1 MQNAYNLI
9 NRTYDSSLREMG
21 YRENV
26 PLLAYSPMAFGH
38 LSAKYINDPKA
49 QGRVNDFDGFAHAM
63 KNLALSLRLKL
74 TRL

>member
-1 MQNAYNLI
+1 MQFLNTSERESLPRVVSMQNAYNLI

-38 LSAKYINDPKA
+38 LSAKYINDPK
-49 QGRVNDFDGFAHAM
+49 
-63 KNLALSLRLKL
+63 LRDE
-74 TRL
+74 